1 MKWIKIED
9 ELPKY
14 TDEYICACII
24 GNAMESFKDVRC
36 YRYEK
41 IKGKEPKWCIESDFS
56 EMIYITHWCEMPDYP
71 DDEEA

>member
-14 TDEYICACII
+14 TQDYLCACSI
-24 GNAMESFKDVRC
+24 GSMMGGFKEVRC

-41 IKGKEPKWCIESDFS
+41 IKGKEPKWCIPNDYS
-56 EMIYITHWCEMPDYP
+56 EIVSITHWCEMPEYP
-71 DDEEA
+71 EED